1 MIKDEKYSVQVTWTK
16 DDVTKSEIANNYPLS
31 MDEAKLMLQKV
42 RKTVFPKGT
51 TSTFDIVPWKQTD

>member
-51 TSTFDIVPWKQTD
+51 TSTQNKEE

>member
-16 DDVTKSEIANNYPLS
+16 DDVTKSEIANNYPLA

>member
-51 TSTFDIVPWKQTD
+51 TPTFDIVPWKQTD